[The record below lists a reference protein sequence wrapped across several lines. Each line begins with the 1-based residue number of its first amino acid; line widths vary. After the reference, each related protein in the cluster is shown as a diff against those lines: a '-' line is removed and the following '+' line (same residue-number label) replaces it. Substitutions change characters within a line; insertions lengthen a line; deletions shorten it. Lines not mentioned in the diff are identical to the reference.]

1 MLKIKGGFCLYGIA
15 LDLGTSG
22 FRLQLINLRNRSTIK
37 TVMTMRHPLPGGNVI
52 DHLGFAIQVGEDN
65 ANMIMVHTILKMFNE
80 LHIPL
85 DAITRIAVCGNPI
98 QLSLF
103 QNIEIRDL
111 AYAGKNMQR
120 RLGIKSVERGLK
132 IYKGRD
138 IFGQDCGLEECEIIV
153 LPSIEHEIGA
163 DALAMMV
170 KTDFIEQDDVAIA
183 TDYGTNAEMALK
195 VGDRIITC
203 SAAAGPSIEGQGI
216 KCGMLASPGAISDVN
231 DENGFWRITV
241 LDENMQPGK
250 GDLIDPETGVIVEKG
265 EVQSRGITGTG
276 VISAISLAISS
287 GMVTKLPELPK
298 GRLILGEKVTLTN
311 KDFAEAGKAIG
322 AIRAAH
328 LTLLIEAGVKY
339 EDLKYMYMSGASG
352 TYVDAEKGRQIGL
365 APIFSKKIVQFGN
378 TSLELA
384 KDVVLNNFE
393 LDEIVSLADRIKADH
408 IMLASNDVF
417 KNIYACEL
425 AYWTE
430 GMPYGMYNKFLESY
444 GLPVIPDIDSI
455 PTIEKRVSRD
465 IEDSGYQGLKI
476 IRDLDMLIEEE
487 SNGCMQCRMC
497 ERECPEQAIHIVPKN
512 GHVYVDYTAHL
523 CLGVSCKRCIGVC
536 PVKAINYKEIRTISP
551 GDLTA
556 VNTSVLPDKSLVY
569 EQ

>member
-1 MLKIKGGFCLYGIA
+1 MYGIA

-22 FRLQLINLRNRSTIK
+22 FRLQLLNLSKKSAVK

-52 DHLGFAIQVGEDN
+52 DHLGFAIQVGQDS
-65 ANMIMVHTILKMFNE
+65 ANKIMTHTIHKMLDE

-85 DAITRIAVCGNPI
+85 EMITKIAVCGNPI

-120 RLGIKSVERGLK
+120 RLGIEEVKRGLR
-132 IYKGRD
+132 IYKGSD
-138 IFGQDCGLEECEIIV
+138 IFGIDSGLDECEIIV

-163 DALAMMV
+163 DALAMMI
-170 KTDFIEQDDVAIA
+170 KTDFIRQEEIAIV

-195 VGDRIITC
+195 VGDRIVTC

-231 DENGFWRITV
+231 IEDGFWRMTV
-241 LDENMQPGK
+241 LDENMEPGK

-265 EVQSRGITGTG
+265 EVYARGITGTG
-276 VISAISLAISS
+276 VISAISLAVNTGLIK
-287 GMVTKLPELPK
+287 KLPELPK
-298 GRLILGEKVTLTN
+298 GRLVLGETVLLT
-311 KDFAEAGKAIG
+311 DEDIAEAGKAIG

-328 LTLLIEAGVKY
+328 LTLLIESGLKY

-352 TYVDAEKGRQIGL
+352 TYVDAEKGRKIGL
-365 APIFSKKIVQFGN
+365 APVFSKNIVQFGN

-384 KDVVLNNFE
+384 KDVVLGNFE
-393 LDEIVSLADRIKADH
+393 LDEIVELADRIKADH
-408 IMLASNDVF
+408 IMLASNDTF

-430 GMPYGMYNKFLESY
+430 GMQAEMYNHFLEAYGMP
-444 GLPVIPDIDSI
+444 GLPEVTDIPSIEQRVNKDIDD
-455 PTIEKRVSRD
+455 T
-465 IEDSGYQGLKI
+465 GYQGLKI
-476 IRDLDMLIEEE
+476 IKDLDMIIEEE
-487 SNGCMQCRMC
+487 SSGCMQCKIC
-497 ERECPEQAIHIVPKN
+497 ERECPEQALHVVPKD

-523 CLGVSCKRCIGVC
+523 CLGMSCKRCVGVC
-536 PVKAINYKEIRTISP
+536 PVKAISYREIRSFST
-551 GDLTA
+551 GDMPA
-556 VNTSVLPDKSLVY
+556 V
-569 EQ
+569 